1 MTTEKYITGISI
13 TQKEKIIVDKY
24 KEKLGIKSFSLTL
37 GMIIREWAQYK
48 SQMVTI
54 PKAGIIDGDKI
65 QLRKYWNSPDGIEQS
80 R

>member
-1 MTTEKYITGISI
+1 MIKNKFVNMRLDEQEEQIISEKMSQTG
-13 TQKEKIIVDKY
+13 
-24 KEKLGIKSFSLTL
+24 LGKAATIRL
-37 GMIIREWAQYK
+37 IIREWAQYK

>member
-1 MTTEKYITGISI
+1 MTKSKFATIRVDEEERGIIDKKMTETG
-13 TQKEKIIVDKY
+13 
-24 KEKLGIKSFSLTL
+24 LGEAAALRL
-37 GMIIREWAQYK
+37 IIREWAQYK